1 MNKRIAVYTCVT
13 GNYDNI
19 REPLVKEE
27 CCDYFILSDTPMT
40 DLKCFCYL
48 NVDEFMPNSSM
59 SPKDKNRYAK
69 MHPDEIFP
77 EYDYSIYVDGSIQ
90 IVRPVSHCISNIGES
105 GLAIHKHRERDCI
118 YSEGIFL
125 TWLGAVDKDVLINDI
140 RRYMEAGLPRHFGM
154 FECGMIVTD
163 LKNPKAILLYREWY
177 EEYMAGAK
185 RDQQALIYVL
195 WKNGLTIDVI
205 GNLGGKY
212 TILTNP
218 DINWNRS
225 AHYRG

>member
-1 MNKRIAVYTCVT
+1 MNNRIAVYTCVT
-13 GNYDNI
+13 GNYDQI
-19 REPLVKEE
+19 REPLMTEE
-27 CCDYFILSDTPMT
+27 CCDYFILSDNPAAEYSIFRFL
-40 DLKCFCYL
+40 DVNKI
-48 NVDEFMPNSSM
+48 VPNPDM
-59 SPKDKNRYAK
+59 SPKDKNRFAK
-69 MHPDEIFP
+69 MHPDVIFP
-77 EYDYSIYVDGSIQ
+77 EYRYSIYVDGSIQ
-90 IVRPVSHCISNIGES
+90 IIKPISHYVSNIGES

-125 TWLGAVDKDVLINDI
+125 TWLGAVDKEALIKDV
-140 RRYMEAGLPRHFGM
+140 RRYMQAGVPRHFGM

-163 LKNPKAILLYREWY
+163 LKNPKAIHLYQDWY
-177 EEYMAGAK
+177 EEYMIGAK

-195 WKNGLTIDVI
+195 WKNGLTVDAI

-218 DINWNRS
+218 DINWNRN